1 MARGDLLR
9 RDPEFPTGLLILGV
23 IVLVLAVVFGLTVWA
38 SGSWIV
44 GLVVTVVV
52 GVAIALCM

>member
-9 RDPEFPTGLLILGV
+9 RDPEFPTGLLILGI